1 MFPPKNV
8 PQAAIQEQLNA
19 ISPHY
24 MVLATYMNQ
33 AMVKCLVM
41 EHIYLTLNFFKKNLV
56 FR

>member
-41 EHIYLTLNFFKKNLV
+41 EHIYLTLNFLKKYLV

>member
-1 MFPPKNV
+1 MFPPKNA

-24 MVLATYMNQ
+24 MGLATYMNQ

-41 EHIYLTLNFFKKNLV
+41 EHIYLTLNFF
-56 FR
+56 